1 MQLTL
6 STPKGIAD
14 YNFTRSRK
22 ASGKGGINGNVLRG
36 GLVAAILLLAG
47 CGGTIGT
54 FAPVTRNVDLPE
66 GPPVEEIVTIFDDA
80 LQCLR
85 GHIPAGLTFAV
96 GEVVDATGRES
107 YSDGGTGRFIS
118 QGAGE
123 MVQSSLFRT
132 GAAVVNR
139 RDPAI
144 AVMETQWGIRDIQ
157 RQLPVNF
164 YISGSINSLD
174 FIPGGGA
181 SISVAGV
188 GPSYRQ
194 SRILVGL
201 DLSMTDALTGRIV
214 ASVPLQR
221 QMFSREVGASVG
233 RFFGDTLVSLEAGGQ
248 EREAVH
254 FVLRQML
261 SLATFELVG
270 QVANEAAY
278 LNCRSSIS
286 AFAGGGRPHRN
297 GSPEAIRDA
306 LQVAAEAANGVEA
319 AAAGQNGGEAR
330 EHAAISVEEH
340 INELSNQASVL
351 AARAIAAAE
360 ESIASTTPDIQA
372 QKAAE
377 ALQLVRL
384 AGQALRRAAEL
395 GMDGPQGDATAIVV
409 QRALE
414 LTIEA
419 NELLT
424 PPEEASDEAEP
435 AEETSDDAVVA
446 PGQGNGG
453 TDPEPTGSMVQ

>member
-1 MQLTL
+1 MTACA
-6 STPKGIAD
+6 KGIPAC
-14 YNFTRSRK
+14 NRK
-22 ASGKGGINGNVLRG
+22 ASGARKSWKLTHFS
-36 GLVAAILLLAG
+36 GLLAVSMALAG
-47 CGGTIGT
+47 CSGTIGT
-54 FAPVTRNVDLPE
+54 FTPVTRNLDMPD

-80 LQCLR
+80 LHCLR

-123 MVQSSLFRT
+123 MVQSSLFRS

-144 AVMETQWGIRDIQ
+144 AIMETQWGIRDIQ

-181 SISVAGV
+181 SLSVAGV

-248 EREAVH
+248 EREAVN

-270 QVANEAAY
+270 QVANETAY
-278 LNCRSSIS
+278 QNCRSSIS
-286 AFAGGGRPHRN
+286 VFTGGTQVHRN
-297 GSPEAIRDA
+297 GAPEAIRDA
-306 LQVAAEAANGVEA
+306 LQGAAQVAASQA
-319 AAAGQNGGEAR
+319 AAAGTQNGGGAR
-330 EHAAISVEEH
+330 ENAAISVEDH
-340 INELSNQASVL
+340 IDELAGQASIL

-360 ESIASTTPDIQA
+360 ESIASTTPDVQA

-377 ALQLVRL
+377 ALQLVRV

-395 GMDGPQGDATAIVV
+395 GMSGPQGDATAIVV

-414 LTIEA
+414 LTMEA
-419 NELLT
+419 NDRLAPASVDTDET
-424 PPEEASDEAEP
+424 PAAADATAQATDAAQGNAGSAPSPEEAANP
-435 AEETSDDAVVA
+435 
-446 PGQGNGG
+446 
-453 TDPEPTGSMVQ
+453 